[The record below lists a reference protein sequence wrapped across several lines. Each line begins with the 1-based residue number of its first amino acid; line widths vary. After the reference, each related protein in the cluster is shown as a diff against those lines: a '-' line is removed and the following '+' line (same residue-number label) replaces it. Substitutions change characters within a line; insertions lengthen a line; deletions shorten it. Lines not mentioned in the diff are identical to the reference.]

1 MKAVVYKGPRS
12 VEVEEVKKPEI
23 EKPTDVIIKV
33 TSSGICGSDLHLY
46 DAQMPQEPGKILGHE
61 PMGVVEEVGGAV
73 ELVKPGD
80 RVVVPF
86 NVACGSCLNCIQGL
100 TNECLTMNPE
110 MAAAGYG
117 TPGMGPYAG
126 GQAEYLRVPFGDWAC
141 LKLPGEPGDEFED
154 DFVLLSDIFPT
165 AYYAAE
171 LAKVKTGK
179 TVAVFGAGPVGLL
192 AAYSS
197 MLMGASEVYV
207 VDKSDK
213 RLKLAESIG
222 AIPINF
228 TDGDPVEMI
237 MQNRQSNKNL
247 MCSLRPGEEKALGV
261 NCAIDAVGY
270 QALDRSNPEEF
281 KPNQVL
287 MDIGRVI
294 APGGSIGVIGVY
306 MPDPAGKDENEKLGH
321 LALPWAE
328 LWFKGVSIGSG
339 PTPVKQMHVFL
350 RNLIFNGKAKP
361 SFIVSD
367 RISIDEAP
375 EAYKQFDKRGN
386 VVKPIIKFH

>member
-1 MKAVVYKGPRS
+1 MKAIVYKSPGN
-12 VEVEEVKKPEI
+12 VEVAEIKKPEI
-23 EKPTDVIIKV
+23 ERQTDVIIKV

-46 DAQMPQEPGKILGHE
+46 DGHSAEEPGKILGHE
-61 PMGVVEEVGGAV
+61 PMGVVEEVGNAV
-73 ELVKPGD
+73 ELVKPSD
-80 RVVVPF
+80 RVVIPF

-100 TNECLTMNPE
+100 TNLCLTMNPE
-110 MAAAGYG
+110 MAGAGYG
-117 TPGMGPYAG
+117 FPGMGPYAG

-165 AYYAAE
+165 AYYATE

-197 MLMGASEVYV
+197 ILKGASEVYV

-213 RLKLAESIG
+213 RLKIAESIG

-237 MQNRQSNKNL
+237 MQHRQDNNKL
-247 MCSLRPGEEKALGV
+247 MGSLRPGEEKALGV
-261 NCAIDAVGY
+261 DCAIDAVGY
-270 QALDRSNPEEF
+270 QAFDRNNPEEF
-281 KPNQVL
+281 KANQVL
-287 MDIGRVI
+287 MDIARII
-294 APGGSIGVIGVY
+294 APGGSIGIIGVY
-306 MPDPAGKDENEKLGH
+306 SPDPAGKDENEKQGH
-321 LALPWAE
+321 LTLPWAE
-328 LWFKGVSIGSG
+328 LWFKGVSIGTG

-367 RISIDEAP
+367 LVSIDEAP
-375 EAYKQFDKRGN
+375 EAYKQFDKRDD
-386 VVKPIIKFH
+386 VVKAVIKFH

>member
-1 MKAVVYKGPRS
+1 MKAVVYKGPRN
-12 VEVEEVKKPEI
+12 VDVEEVKKPEI

-46 DAQMPQEPGKILGHE
+46 DGHGPDGLGTILGHE
-61 PMGVVEEVGGAV
+61 PMGVVEEVGDAV

-80 RVVVPF
+80 RVVIPF
-86 NVACGSCLNCIQGL
+86 NVACGSCLNCIRGL
-100 TNECLTMNPE
+100 TNMCLTMNPD
-110 MAAAGYG
+110 AAIANYGY
-117 TPGMGPYAG
+117 PGAGPYAG
-126 GQAEYLRVPFGDWAC
+126 GQAEYLRVPYGDWAC

-154 DFVLLSDIFPT
+154 DFVMLADIFPT

-222 AIPINF
+222 AVPINF

-237 MQNRQSNKNL
+237 MQIRQNNKNL
-247 MCSLRPGEEKALGV
+247 MSSLRPGEEKVLGV
-261 NCAIDAVGY
+261 DCAIDAVGY
-270 QALDRSNPEEF
+270 QALDRNNSEEF

-287 MDIGRVI
+287 MDIARII

-306 MPDPAGKDENEKLGH
+306 SPDPAGKDENEKQGYLT
-321 LALPWAE
+321 LPWAE
-328 LWFKGVSIGSG
+328 LWFKGVSIGTG

-375 EAYKQFDKRGN
+375 EAYKQFDKRDD